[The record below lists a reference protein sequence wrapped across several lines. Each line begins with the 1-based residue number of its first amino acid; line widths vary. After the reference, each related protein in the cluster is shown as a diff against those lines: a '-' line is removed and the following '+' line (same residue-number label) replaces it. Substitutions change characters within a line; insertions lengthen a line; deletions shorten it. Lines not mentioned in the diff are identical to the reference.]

1 MVSIRVVVEEKEETV
16 GERGIE
22 RFAVLQ
28 TLELAVEILN
38 RSCQGT

>member
-1 MVSIRVVVEEKEETV
+1 MVSIRVEVEEKEETA

-28 TLELAVEILN
+28 TLELGVEILS